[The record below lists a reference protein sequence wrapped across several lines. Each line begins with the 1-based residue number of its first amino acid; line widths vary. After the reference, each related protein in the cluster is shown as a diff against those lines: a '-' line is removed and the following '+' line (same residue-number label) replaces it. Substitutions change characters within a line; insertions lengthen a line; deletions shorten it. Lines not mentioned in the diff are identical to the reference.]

1 MAHTLF
7 PSVVSAFFLNG
18 IVWLFVSV
26 PLWGYQEGR
35 VPLFLE
41 LEVRQL
47 EGEQI
52 KREDQGVASLLHRLR
67 PQAS

>member
-1 MAHTLF
+1 MAVCFGSSLG
-7 PSVVSAFFLNG
+7 N
-18 IVWLFVSV
+18 
-26 PLWGYQEGR
+26 QEGR